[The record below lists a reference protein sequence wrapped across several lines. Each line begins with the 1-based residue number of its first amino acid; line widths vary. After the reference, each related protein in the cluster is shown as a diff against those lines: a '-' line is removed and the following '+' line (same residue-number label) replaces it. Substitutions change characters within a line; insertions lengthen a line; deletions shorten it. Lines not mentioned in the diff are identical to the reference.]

1 MRTRTIAAAS
11 FCLIMAFLSV
21 GIPAVVAE
29 STTKY
34 SVVVSRAPNEPQRST
49 TWVAASSASGE
60 WRGGGSGVL
69 VGGLA
74 KAFPPFPYPSDIQAI
89 LDFKV
94 VDGGPTGT
102 ANFFLEAE
110 VTVSVDHVPSGFPI
124 PPLEWIKR
132 ARLTFPFL
140 EGRNIQD
147 VELELY
153 LDPPGP
159 GAFWTSLGP
168 RRLMTVITQIG

>member
-1 MRTRTIAAAS
+1 MKIKAIVAIS
-11 FCLIMAFLSV
+11 LGLMMVLLSG
-21 GIPAVVAE
+21 GITAVSAKPA
-29 STTKY
+29 TKY
-34 SVVVSRAPNEPQRST
+34 SVVVSRAPHEPQRST
-49 TWVAASSASGE
+49 TWVAGSNASGE

-74 KAFPPFPYPSDIQAI
+74 KAFDPFPLPSDIQAI

-94 VDGGPTGT
+94 VNGGPTGT

-110 VTVSVDHVPSGFPI
+110 VTVRVDHVPSGFPI
-124 PPLEWIKR
+124 PPLGWITGMK
-132 ARLTFPFL
+132 LNFTFI

-153 LDPPGP
+153 LDPL
-159 GAFWTSLGP
+159 GAWVSLGN
-168 RRLMTVITQIG
+168 RTLMTVITQIG